1 MTLWSDL
8 PSEGGALLG
17 FIGPPY
23 LAPGGRYRRRLT
35 NDHEL
40 EFDVARTAPW
50 IDDIR
55 RGRVVRIATRGEI
68 WWWSIL
74 HVTDELTSPM
84 KQVYAVGIEDRLR
97 AMGPVWVGETGQ
109 RRYYSAGYLDLVPH
123 QAIDTFLV
131 PCLQAS
137 GWSAIGRGTIESL
150 MLHQHAWQ
158 VQSAREIMAALA
170 QKVGCEW
177 RLRYDTDS
185 GDHLLEVLDEIGAD
199 APPVY
204 VATGRNITA
213 LARTQG
219 QGDFGTALVPQ
230 GDTDGGTG
238 ERHGV
243 SEASWYVSAKSTDV
257 LTLAARNGGPGPVA
271 FDNEW
276 VPSWLLARDA
286 TFHEVVGS
294 DAATQQVTLEAGG
307 GASFAV
313 GDEVVFYADDQG
325 TPITELSNPAAVIV
339 YGREAMTKAY
349 EGYRSER
356 QHVSNPFFARW
367 PNKPDAVPCLTDGA
381 ITQSSSPV
389 SASFDGLPPGR
400 VVSAGDVFF
409 FAVGPSGSPGLRGY
423 RVTVGGTANGSGEVT
438 VTVAGNPLGGTS
450 VGDNRRCYHIRQ
462 AARQPEGW
470 GGDGW
475 IMARPAVGVD
485 ATGAADDSYTDAYE
499 VALKNLDVDD
509 GTEVAFGDLL
519 ETGSEDR
526 NVIIGGTV
534 TGGAVTVWLSGALTV
549 AENATV
555 TIKRPG
561 LTGGAAYLPI
571 LMSLPQGARGGIATQ
586 IDSDS
591 WTWRYRPG
599 MLPLYFSCAVAVYGS
614 GGGNPITYSTF
625 YVRTTG
631 GSTLESVQHPGG
643 TNDPLLLSVGV
654 ELSAD
659 TSLLA
664 RLSYS
669 TSISQTAGLFTV
681 PIRCYAF
688 EAPDELTPPIDGSHG
703 TELVQRGHAD
713 LRRIS
718 VLPSTYQVRCVDLSE
733 LPGYAAEWERAVLG
747 GRIMLRAAAMRIA
760 DTPRVVELDG
770 SLDDPRDVQ
779 FILGTRP
786 DLVSRQMA
794 RARPLP
800 QFVSFTPPDGDGES
814 VQAGSASMPTKVENA
829 PRAVGSPGSAP
840 TVVPPTPDEMA
851 LYRYNR
857 MMWLT
862 GQTLG
867 FYWPFP
873 TPP

>member
-219 QGDFGTALVPQ
+219 QGDFATALVPQ

-238 ERHGV
+238 ERHGI
-243 SEASWYVSAKSTDV
+243 SEASWYVSAKSTDT
-257 LTLAARNGGPGPVA
+257 LTLAARNGGPGPIE

-286 TFHEVVGS
+286 TFREVVAT
-294 DAATQQVTLEAGG
+294 DASTQQVTLDTGG
-307 GASFAV
+307 GASFAI
-313 GDEVVFYADDQG
+313 GDEVVFYADSSG
-325 TPITELSNPAAVIV
+325 TPITELSNPAARAT
-339 YGREAMTKAY
+339 YGREGVTKAY

-356 QHVSNPFFARW
+356 QHILNPFFARW
-367 PNKPDAVPCLTDGA
+367 ANKPDATLCQVNGNISQT
-381 ITQSSSPV
+381 SSPV
-389 SASFDGLPPGR
+389 SMSLDGLPPGW
-400 VVSAGDVFF
+400 VVAT
-409 FAVGPSGSPGLRGY
+409 GSIIAQPANALLRGW
-423 RVTVGGTANGSGEVT
+423 RVTSGATANGSGQVT
-438 VTVAGNPLGGTS
+438 ITVHANNFVGGTPNDTVVYHFRQSDRMPDRWRTTS
-450 VGDNRRCYHIRQ
+450 VVLSRP
-462 AARQPEGW
+462 PEGL
-470 GGDGW
+470 DETC
-475 IMARPAVGVD
+475 AVD
-485 ATGAADDSYTDAYE
+485 ATASTSHT
-499 VALKNLDVDD
+499 VALKGL
-509 GTEVAFGDLL
+509 TEDTVVAPGDQFLS
-519 ETGSEDR
+519 GSFDAM
-526 NVIIGGTV
+526 VIVGGTV
-534 TGGAVTVWLSGALTV
+534 PGSGELSVQLDRPATL
-549 AENATV
+549 AENDAV
-555 TIKRPG
+555 ALSRPALAGSEWMPLQISVIQG
-561 LTGGAAYLPI
+561 LGNADAKFLASESWTFRYRAGMGPVYFTCALAAYLQAEGTSTPSI
-571 LMSLPQGARGGIATQ
+571 TPPTLEVREAAGGTL
-586 IDSDS
+586 IDSVS
-591 WTWRYRPG
+591 
-599 MLPLYFSCAVAVYGS
+599 
-614 GGGNPITYSTF
+614 
-625 YVRTTG
+625 
-631 GSTLESVQHPGG
+631 HPGG
-643 TNDPLLLSVGV
+643 TSDPLALSVGI
-654 ELSAD
+654 ELTAD
-659 TSLLA
+659 TELEVRIVPASSA
-664 RLSYS
+664 QSGM
-669 TSISQTAGLFTV
+669 AVVTV

-688 EAPDELTPPIDGSHG
+688 EAADETTPPIDGSHG

-718 VLPSTYQVRCVDLSE
+718 VLPASYRVKCADASE
-733 LPGYAAEWERAVLG
+733 MDGYAAEWERATLG
-747 GRIMLRAAAMRIA
+747 GRIMLRAGAMGIA
-760 DTPRVVELDG
+760 DEPRIVEIDG
-770 SLDDPRDVQ
+770 SLDDPRDTQ
-779 FILGTRP
+779 FLLGTRP